1 MSEPIGKI
9 TAAQLVNTFVK
20 FLNDEVTAAN
30 SQESLQVLLRTEGK
44 VVFDAVQ
51 IAKICNHWAVKKH
64 GLTGIPVYQSFC
76 TALLRI
82 YQAEAFCSLPLFKMN
97 DFIKPFVN
105 ELFKM
110 CPPEER
116 DIFKEE
122 LPNVKKAFLQSLE
135 TESKKLMPEYEVQ
148 FRVDDSRQVTEGEW
162 IQITSERFQE
172 ALGVLRDLVDEPSIT
187 PAQRLEKIRPLIP
200 KIKETFANIIHDQVL
215 KDRLTEL
222 IGIGQNLFN
231 RREIE
236 QANLVLSFVADV
248 IDQRKD
254 QFLEKAVSSVLN
266 LDNFDGALLD
276 EYLTD
281 PVRKKAL
288 KPLLAN
294 IFETRPDNLLSSLV
308 QEENAEK
315 RKRLMG
321 FLTIYEPEIFG
332 KILDEVNSK
341 TLSKWFYKRNLIM
354 LLAKIARPPEISTA
368 TVQDCVLA
376 HIHPES
382 HPTLLQ
388 EAVRTYLYFN
398 CERGIEMILRILRAP
413 HVAEVIMLDKFYEPP
428 VLEEFKSNIAQGAA
442 SFDFSPFPRAVQ
454 MILGAV
460 REELANVRMTLGKI
474 LVGVNQKLV
483 TSMLLMLS
491 SSPSPVVES
500 ALRELAHE
508 SRISLVQTTVQQVL
522 TNMRN
527 AKKGFM

>member
-1 MSEPIGKI
+1 V
-9 TAAQLVNTFVK
+9 TQLVK

-30 SQESLQVLLRTEGK
+30 SQESLQILLRTEGK

-51 IAKICNHWAVKKH
+51 IAKICNHWAVKRY
-64 GLTGIPVYQSFC
+64 GLAGIPVYQSLC
-76 TALLRI
+76 VALLRI
-82 YQAEAFCSLPLFKMN
+82 YQAEAFCPLPLFKMN

-105 ELFKM
+105 ELFRL

-116 DIFKEE
+116 DIFKGE
-122 LPNVKKAFLQSLE
+122 LPSVKKTFLQSLE

-148 FRVDDSRQVTEGEW
+148 FQVDDSSRQVTEGEW
-162 IQITSERFQE
+162 IQITGERFQE
-172 ALGVLRDLVDEPSIT
+172 AMGVLHDLVDEPSLT
-187 PAQRLEKIRPLIP
+187 PAQRLERMQPLVLRIR
-200 KIKETFANIIHDQVL
+200 ETFVNIIHDQVL

-222 IGIGQNLFN
+222 VGLGQALFN
-231 RREIE
+231 RREID
-236 QANLVLSFVADV
+236 QANVLLSFVADV
-248 IDQRKD
+248 VDQRKD
-254 QFLEKAVSSVLN
+254 QFLEKAVSSILK

-276 EYLTD
+276 EYLAD
-281 PVRKKAL
+281 PARKKAL

-308 QEENAEK
+308 QEEDAEK

-332 KILDEVNSK
+332 KILEEVNSK
-341 TLSKWFYKRNLIM
+341 TLSKWYYKRNLIM
-354 LLAKIARPPEISTA
+354 LLAKIARPPEISAATA
-368 TVQDCVLA
+368 QDCVLS

-398 CERGIEMILRILRAP
+398 CERGTEMILRLLRAS
-413 HVAEVIMLDKFYEPP
+413 HVSEVVALDKFYEPP
-428 VLEEFKSNIAQGAA
+428 VLEEFKGNVAEGAA

-454 MILGAV
+454 LILGAV

-491 SSPSPVVES
+491 ASPSPVVEA
-500 ALRELAHE
+500 ALRGLVSEC
-508 SRISLVQTTVQQVL
+508 RISLVQSTVQQTL
-522 TNMRN
+522 ANMRG
-527 AKKGFM
+527 AKKSFM